1 MATQDYDYLKPNY
14 SVLADEAVLKCRRL
28 VRRRVSRTTLTG
40 VAELLQVHREGSLGE
55 VEVYEERFLH
65 LRCDVVVVVNDD
77 TAAPQSLVVANKP
90 PRLPDLHHHLGEL
103 LIRAGKDA
111 DAAFEV
117 RRGGGGGERFA
128 AHRCVLAAR
137 SKVFKAE
144 LFGAMKEGDA
154 ACVVVRIDD
163 MEPQVFRALL
173 FFVYTDSLP
182 EMRKEE
188 EEAMCQRLLVAA
200 EVYGMERLKLICESK
215 LCKYIDVGTVASIM
229 ALADQYH
236 CRGLMKACFDFVSFP
251 DNLMAVLATDG
262 FYHLSRSCPFIT
274 EELIGML

>member
-1 MATQDYDYLKPNY
+1 MTTQDYDNLKPNY
-14 SVLADEAVLKCRRL
+14 SETELHNMSGISDPVPPPCPSTCLKNYADR
-28 VRRRVSRTTLTG
+28 SGG
-40 VAELLQVHREGSLGE
+40 VAASSSRGKSW
-55 VEVYEERFLH
+55 RS
-65 LRCDVVVVVNDD
+65 R
-77 TAAPQSLVVANKP
+77 
-90 PRLPDLHHHLGEL
+90 
-103 LIRAGKDA
+103 GKDA
-111 DAAFEV
+111 DVAFEV
-117 RRGGGGGERFA
+117 GGGGRERFA

-154 ACVVVRIDD
+154 ACVVRIDD

-188 EEAMCQRLLVAA
+188 EEAICQRLLVAA

-229 ALADQYH
+229 ALVDQYH
-236 CRGLMKACFDFVSFP
+236 CHGPWPHEGLLRFCQ
-251 DNLMAVLATDG
+251 
-262 FYHLSRSCPFIT
+262 LSRQSN
-274 EELIGML
+274 GGVSH

>member
-1 MATQDYDYLKPNY
+1 MSGISDPVPPPCPSTCLKNY
-14 SVLADEAVLKCRRL
+14 ADR
-28 VRRRVSRTTLTG
+28 SGG
-40 VAELLQVHREGSLGE
+40 VAASSSRGKSW
-55 VEVYEERFLH
+55 RS
-65 LRCDVVVVVNDD
+65 R
-77 TAAPQSLVVANKP
+77 
-90 PRLPDLHHHLGEL
+90 
-103 LIRAGKDA
+103 GKDA
-111 DAAFEV
+111 DVAFEV
-117 RRGGGGGERFA
+117 GGGGGVRFA

-154 ACVVVRIDD
+154 ACVVRIDD
-163 MEPQVFRALL
+163 MEPQVFRTLL

-188 EEAMCQRLLVAA
+188 EEAICQRLLVAA

-229 ALADQYH
+229 ATIAMAH
-236 CRGLMKACFDFVSFP
+236 GLIKACLDFVSFP